1 VKFRILSS
9 ALFLAL
15 IVLNG
20 PASAGQTMTL
30 AQCLQAG
37 MKHNPSLN
45 ASRLSLDA
53 AGQDTKASRADFMPS
68 VSSSYSVTGLA
79 SIRSK
84 GLTDADYLD
93 QEIKTYNIKLT
104 QILYAGSRIVD
115 AHEKFKIMEQALKAE
130 LDLKK
135 LELIYNIE
143 VTFYK
148 LMKAKQ
154 DVISATESVSRLAES
169 VKSAEAFFR
178 KELVPYVNVLQAQVD
193 LADAEEQLGIA
204 KNNVNRERVALF
216 SLMDQPLDP
225 DVEFSGGLNPV
236 LTDPPVFETSL
247 AYAFKNRPDIMSLLY
262 QRSVAEKEADISMGK
277 YLPVVRF
284 DAGYSDQDRDY
295 ENEGV
300 ASTGLYDR
308 DQRNRYWTAGV
319 SATWEMFDGGR
330 SWYEKEKH
338 LTQAK
343 RMDALI
349 QDARNMISTGIR
361 KALYSLSEARLRI
374 KSAADAEI
382 AANEYYT
389 GEEMRLRAGIST
401 IPSLL
406 DAQGRLIRAQG
417 NKNRAMLDYQVA
429 ASELKLF
436 SGNLSDSKD
445 K

>member
-1 VKFRILSS
+1 L
-9 ALFLAL
+9 L
-15 IVLNG
+15 IDS
-20 PASAGQTMTL
+20 ASAGQSMTL
-30 AQCLQAG
+30 DMCLKVG
-37 MKHNPSLN
+37 MEHNPSLT
-45 ASRLSLDA
+45 ASRLSLVA
-53 AGQDTKASRADFMPS
+53 AGQDTKASRADFLPS
-68 VSSSYSVTGLA
+68 VSSSYSVTDLA
-79 SIRSK
+79 SISSK
-84 GLTDADYLD
+84 GLSDADYLD
-93 QEIKTYNIKLT
+93 QDIKAFNIKLT
-104 QILYAGSRIVD
+104 QILYAGSRVVNG
-115 AHEKFKIMEQALKAE
+115 HEKSKLMEKAVKAE

-135 LELIYNIE
+135 LEIIYNIE

-154 DVISATESVSRLAES
+154 DVISATESVSRLTES
-169 VKSAEAFFR
+169 VKSAQAFFQ

-204 KNNVNRERVALF
+204 KNDVNRERVALF

-225 DVEFSGGLNPV
+225 DMEFSGGLNPMIG
-236 LTDPPVFETSL
+236 DAPNFETSL
-247 AYAFKNRPDIMSLLY
+247 AYALENRPDIMSLLY
-262 QRSVAEKEADISMGK
+262 QRSAAEKDADISMGK

-295 ENEGV
+295 VNEGV
-300 ASTGLYDR
+300 SYGVAYDR
-308 DQRNRYWTAGV
+308 DQRNRYWSAGV

-349 QDARNMISTGIR
+349 EDAKNAISTGIR

-389 GEEMRLRAGIST
+389 GEEMRLKAGIST

-417 NKNRAMLDYQVA
+417 NKTRAMLDYQVA

-436 SGNLSDSKD
+436 SGNLSDTRD